1 MRNSRRL
8 YLAIINLSFSSWLEV
23 GDGFMPGCGNLPSHK
38 ELAVRFPNAVITAK
52 WPGGHSSRSRERTL
66 EIWDPRFLCTPEHS
80 IQIKTPKL
88 MLAQSGS
95 KVRRRKVLNK
105 FLIFYGQ
112 NQPYRLLNIKHIL
125 TWSIAVDTFIISSD
139 IIFYTFHL
147 LNINWA
153 CVVSSFGFTT
163 FISLKLK
170 SIRYKAASMRGGI
183 LYRALF
189 KTITNFIIT
198 YLQGVQ
204 NLLFD
209 CRYPFISFFAG
220 RCLKMPLLI
229 IQTDNMKLKVIT
241 VGIWICRIRSQAT
254 TASATVIR
262 GATIYIFMCVR
273 RLKKAW
279 RRAFYTIWFD
289 SSMMSFLNIWR
300 CLFLKDQFENKVK
313 VSMKRYCTKL
323 FKYFCAK
330 GILFFWG
337 YLPVHC

>member
-1 MRNSRRL
+1 
-8 YLAIINLSFSSWLEV
+8 
-23 GDGFMPGCGNLPSHK
+23 
-38 ELAVRFPNAVITAK
+38 
-52 WPGGHSSRSRERTL
+52 
-66 EIWDPRFLCTPEHS
+66 
-80 IQIKTPKL
+80 
-88 MLAQSGS
+88 
-95 KVRRRKVLNK
+95 
-105 FLIFYGQ
+105 
-112 NQPYRLLNIKHIL
+112 
-125 TWSIAVDTFIISSD
+125 
-139 IIFYTFHL
+139 
-147 LNINWA
+147 
-153 CVVSSFGFTT
+153 
-163 FISLKLK
+163 
-170 SIRYKAASMRGGI
+170 MRGGI
-183 LYRALF
+183 FLYRALF
-189 KTITNFIIT
+189 KIISNSIIT

-241 VGIWICRIRSQAT
+241 VGIWICRIRGQAT
-254 TASATVIR
+254 TASSTVIR

-279 RRAFYTIWFD
+279 RRAFYAIWFD

-323 FKYFCAK
+323 FKYYVYIK
-330 GILFFWG
+330 GIRFLWG

>member
-95 KVRRRKVLNK
+95 KFRSRKVLNK

-112 NQPYRLLNIKHIL
+112 NQPYRLLKIKNIL
-125 TWSIAVDTFIISSD
+125 TWSITVDTFIISSD

-183 LYRALF
+183 YCIIYRALL

-198 YLQGVQ
+198 YLQGV
-204 NLLFD
+204 
-209 CRYPFISFFAG
+209 
-220 RCLKMPLLI
+220 
-229 IQTDNMKLKVIT
+229 
-241 VGIWICRIRSQAT
+241 
-254 TASATVIR
+254 
-262 GATIYIFMCVR
+262 
-273 RLKKAW
+273 
-279 RRAFYTIWFD
+279 
-289 SSMMSFLNIWR
+289 
-300 CLFLKDQFENKVK
+300 
-313 VSMKRYCTKL
+313 
-323 FKYFCAK
+323 
-330 GILFFWG
+330 
-337 YLPVHC
+337 